1 MDEIELREKQLAA
14 MRVDV
19 CSTVALKKL
28 KGCCCV
34 HIITNLYMGLNAILR
49 VFFFYCNHALQKLHD
64 TVPWLIRML
73 LCEIKYYCSAF
84 LLNICF
90 FR

>member
-49 VFFFYCNHALQKLHD
+49 VFFFI
-64 TVPWLIRML
+64 VIML
-73 LCEIKYYCSAF
+73 CRSFMILY
-84 LLNICF
+84 LG
-90 FR
+90 

>member
-28 KGCCCV
+28 KGRYDV
-34 HIITNLYMGLNAILR
+34 HIR
-49 VFFFYCNHALQKLHD
+49 NHL
-64 TVPWLIRML
+64 W
-73 LCEIKYYCSAF
+73 
-84 LLNICF
+84 N
-90 FR
+90 